1 MISIG
6 SMDKLCYI
14 ENPTYTNNA
23 NYGGIQSATYAATPS
38 VGNNKIYAAVEYKGG
53 NEKDD
58 GEQKVG
64 ETVADFYIR
73 YEKYKDTIQQNWRIY
88 YFDSTGTQ
96 KYYYIESI
104 AFIDGRHKITKLRA
118 VNKEVE

>member
-6 SMDKLCYI
+6 SMDKLCYV
-14 ENPTYTNNA
+14 ESPTYSNNA
-23 NYGGIQSATYAATPS
+23 NYGGIQSVTYAATPS

-53 NEKDD
+53 KEQDD
-58 GEQKVG
+58 GEQKTG
-64 ETVADFYIR
+64 EIAADFYIR
-73 YEKYKDTIQQNWRIY
+73 YEKFKESIKQNWRIY
-88 YFDSTGTQ
+88 YVDSSGNN

>member
-6 SMDKLCYI
+6 SMDKLCFV
-14 ENPTYTNNA
+14 EKPTYTNNA
-23 NYGGIQSATYAATPS
+23 NYGGIQSVAYAATPS

-53 NEKDD
+53 KEQDD

-64 ETVADFYIR
+64 EIAADFYIR
-73 YEKYKDTIQQNWRIY
+73 YEKYKESIEQNWRIY
-88 YFDSTGTQ
+88 YVDSSGNN